1 MTAPGSQQPL
11 PASYRIAV
19 AVPLALLIHVIIF
32 IVAGLDPVA
41 DEPEPDLIRV
51 TLSRVGDVASPASTQ
66 LTADALVIPAPELP
80 ARTNAPEV
88 ITSEDSPRPGFRP
101 RDITPE
107 PIQPEPQP
115 MPAVATPA
123 IEQAATAE
131 DSEGER
137 GQTDN
142 IEEITQIS
150 EPAQET
156 SYIDLLA
163 ARIVR
168 YATPYFADTGRAE
181 LTGVMAVEV
190 ELQLMNNGAL
200 IGASIT
206 QPSGDVILDR
216 AAYRGALGASPYPEP
231 PAGNK
236 EGNRFRVTIKFAPER
251 I

>member
-1 MTAPGSQQPL
+1 MTAPGSQQTL
-11 PASYRIAV
+11 PATYRIAV
-19 AVPLALLIHVIIF
+19 AIPLALLLHTLIF
-32 IVAGLDPVA
+32 VLIGLDPLTEEV
-41 DEPEPDLIRV
+41 EPDMIRV
-51 TLSRVGDVASPASTQ
+51 TLSRTGDVASPASTPA
-66 LTADALVIPAPELP
+66 TAEAPVIPVSEVQAPDSV
-80 ARTNAPEV
+80 PEV
-88 ITSEDSPRPGFRP
+88 VTSEASPRTQPSPRETTPKPVQQESRP
-101 RDITPE
+101 I
-107 PIQPEPQP
+107 
-115 MPAVATPA
+115 PAAPPS

-142 IEEITQIS
+142 IDDITQLS
-150 EPAQET
+150 EPAPET

-168 YATPYFADTGRAE
+168 YATPYFADSNRAE
-181 LTGVMAVEV
+181 LTGVKTVEV
-190 ELQLMNNGAL
+190 ELQLMSNGAL

-206 QPSGDVILDR
+206 QRSGDAILDR

-231 PAGNK
+231 PAGNR